1 MDSKE
6 PDQLW
11 EAIAEAWD
19 WSTDI
24 AVDRLIEIRFCREDD
39 TGIDDL
45 SKRLT
50 DSGVKC
56 TQDRAKQRKPSVG
69 AEQANCW
76 LSVTLA
82 LRSLP
87 KFLKAIKPTVME
99 WQNSRQPFDVVIKDR
114 TLDIRVR
121 DIKDLDAVT
130 VAVEKLQARSETP
143 RLPTKRERRRHPSG
157 S

>member
-1 MDSKE
+1 MDGKE

-24 AVDRLIEIRFCREDD
+24 AVDRLIEIRFCREDC

-45 SKRLT
+45 SKLLT
-50 DSGVKC
+50 DSRLKC
-56 TQDRAKQRKPSVG
+56 TQDRAKQRKPSFG
-69 AEQANCW
+69 AEEATCW
-76 LSVTLA
+76 LSVTLP

-87 KFLKAIKPTVME
+87 QFLKAIKPTVME
-99 WQNSRQPFDVVIKDR
+99 WQSSRRPFDVVIKDR

-121 DIKDLDAVT
+121 DLQDLAAVT
-130 VAVEKLQARSETP
+130 EAVDKLQARSETP

-157 S
+157 